1 MRIFDEVQKMS
12 VTTTETKYTFLIDLS
27 QATKWE
33 KRLVRAKIEETQ
45 AHIQAMYDFQKEA
58 TQ

>member
-1 MRIFDEVQKMS
+1 MS